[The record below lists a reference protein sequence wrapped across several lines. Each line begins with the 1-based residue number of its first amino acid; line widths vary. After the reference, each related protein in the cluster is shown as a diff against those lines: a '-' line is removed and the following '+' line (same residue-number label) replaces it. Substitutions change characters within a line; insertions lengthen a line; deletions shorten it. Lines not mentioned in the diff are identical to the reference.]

1 MIDLDPDVMLEMLKF
16 IYIGSCSINTKNLD
30 PDAEDVMGLL
40 EAADKYQVDV
50 LKDKC
55 EEVMIF
61 LKPNNCLRILEKK
74 VIPSSFQ
81 AHTILFRNLCSH

>member
-1 MIDLDPDVMLEMLKF
+1 M
-16 IYIGSCSINTKNLD
+16 
-30 PDAEDVMGLL
+30 

-74 VIPSSFQ
+74 GDPKLS
-81 AHTILFRNLCSH
+81 LF

>member
-1 MIDLDPDVMLEMLKF
+1 MKEKETNTVEIQDLDPD
-16 IYIGSCSINTKNLD
+16 GSCSINTKNLD

-40 EAADKYQVDV
+40 EVADKYQVDV

-74 VIPSSFQ
+74 VIPS
-81 AHTILFRNLCSH
+81 